1 MRSPESSCQ
10 QLRVFCRSGLCLYCR
25 GHSFF
30 TTNEELLDRYAECP
44 GSAEV
49 IEVQTS
55 YLDSLHAAPRSVPG
69 TAAR

>member
-1 MRSPESSCQ
+1 MR
-10 QLRVFCRSGLCLYCR
+10 R

-49 IEVQTS
+49 IAVQTA

-69 TAAR
+69 AGARWRLQTFASTPALLVL